1 MKAKKTFEAAVK
13 ELETIVTKLE
23 SGEESL
29 DDSLK
34 LYEKGTELASFCYS
48 TLQNAEQKITELSKL
63 EEENRQ
69 GESNDE

>member
-63 EEENRQ
+63 EEDSQEANR
-69 GESNDE
+69 